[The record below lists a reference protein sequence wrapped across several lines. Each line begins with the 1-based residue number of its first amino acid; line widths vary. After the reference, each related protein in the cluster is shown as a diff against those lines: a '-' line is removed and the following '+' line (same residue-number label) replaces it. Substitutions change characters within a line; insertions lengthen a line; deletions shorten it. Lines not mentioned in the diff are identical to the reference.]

1 VNVAKI
7 GSKAGIFL
15 SGKGGGGKGERDRD
29 RFGKV
34 HTWNSRREFLFWKE
48 RWREIERKVRIG
60 KIWFVIIKVPGN
72 ASSL

>member
-1 VNVAKI
+1 VNVAKL

-15 SGKGGGGKGERDRD
+15 SGRGGERDRL
-29 RFGKV
+29 GKV

-48 RWREIERKVRIG
+48 RWRERERKVRIG
-60 KIWFVIIKVPGN
+60 KIWFVILKVPGN